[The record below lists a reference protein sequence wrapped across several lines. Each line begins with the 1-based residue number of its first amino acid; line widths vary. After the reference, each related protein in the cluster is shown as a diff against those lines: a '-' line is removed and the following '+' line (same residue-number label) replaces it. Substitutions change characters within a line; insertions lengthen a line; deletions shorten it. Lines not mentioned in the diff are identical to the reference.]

1 MKRNMLMCIHTY
13 VSMCKFMH
21 VCLSVVF
28 VDRAREEWG
37 EGAREGGDHK
47 EKEEHE

>member
-1 MKRNMLMCIHTY
+1 
-13 VSMCKFMH
+13 
-21 VCLSVVF
+21 LSVVF
-28 VDRAREEWG
+28 VDRGREEWG